1 MKLHNG
7 QRGARV
13 WGRDGGGGGSSSAT
27 VKHGQGF
34 RLSQGESLRV
44 RPHSPTLT
52 SRLTSP
58 YEATSAT
65 RAQ

>member
-1 MKLHNG
+1 MC
-7 QRGARV
+7 
-13 WGRDGGGGGSSSAT
+13 GGGTEGGEGAAVRQLNMARESGLVRVSHS
-27 VKHGQGF
+27 
-34 RLSQGESLRV
+34 RLH
-44 RPHSPTLT
+44 PPALT

>member
-13 WGRDGGGGGSSSAT
+13 WGRDGGGGAAVRQLNMARESGLVRVSHS
-27 VKHGQGF
+27 
-34 RLSQGESLRV
+34 RLH
-44 RPHSPTLT
+44 PPALT